1 MFCAIV
7 AIVQERERERSH
19 RMLSSSAY
27 CSRNASS
34 NLARRNILRSEPSSK
49 RRESFVKGR
58 FLSASQVCCSKI
70 DDGEHPYSKSRI
82 TNPSVLAAEWRHLPS
97 NEKEAN
103 TARLPLTLSPKA
115 PVLNYLHHRP
125 LATPTSNDI
134 LTLEERYWASGSND
148 TNRMLVSSIEYKVYQ
163 HCVEVVTAYLQPLQ
177 GRTTYSRNRNNQW
190 MGGYSTSLMS
200 HRAFSTKVNPPDTE
214 EQQTSSSSP
223 ADSGTSAHPT
233 TTANTSTKPVSPTK
247 APSSVEGFTVSSLAT
262 KGIDL
267 TKWMIRTL
275 FNFLIKSPGV
285 IFHYLTHP
293 KELNAK
299 MVEFKEHAK
308 KEAHH
313 YWMGMKLLAADVR
326 TARRLLVRTLNGS
339 ALTRRERK
347 QLLRTTSDLFRLV
360 PMSMFIIIPFMEFAL
375 PFALKL
381 FPNMLPSTFQD
392 SLKAEENMKR
402 ELQSRIAMAGFFQET
417 LQDLA
422 KEKKK
427 QALKMVENNEADS
440 TAAEFL
446 GFLEK
451 ARTGEFLSPEVI
463 IRFSKYFQDE
473 LTLDNLPRTQLVNL
487 CKYMSITSYG
497 SDPFL
502 RFQLRHHIR
511 SLKED
516 DQRILWEGIDSLT
529 KIELSEACRERGM
542 RSTGLSKEQYKAA
555 LQQWLDLSVNQNV
568 PISLLIM
575 SRSFFLF
582 EPTSKTGQ
590 RGSVSGISDAIS
602 AMDKEV
608 LNQVVLEVATPEER
622 SRNPEVVKISLEVL
636 EHENEKIKAEYEERQ
651 ASKRKEEEKKK
662 IEGEKKK
669 IEQEQKKVVEE
680 EKQRE
685 VQQQGV
691 GKRVG
696 DEIVKDEAV
705 DVVPSPAAATKAVT
719 EAKVMSSDAKASLSQ
734 PEREKKPDASEPEKE
749 QEQTVSLSAEELN
762 AIAQLISLSAVD
774 SERTELER
782 IKSAMMAG
790 PDKAKTSNEG
800 DKAQKNQEI
809 SDIAPEQ
816 ITPIGKEATREVEKP
831 LSQEDA
837 EAKIAANVLK
847 AEVEAAKAS
856 DAANVMDLS
865 GGMTIKDEPGQ
876 PEPEKKSEEQP
887 GDTKLDATMAQ
898 LKSKLEKMV
907 GKIELQLSDV
917 EMKIGNK
924 MHFLD
929 KDMDGLLTNEEVAQC
944 LQLVLRRELTF
955 DEAMA
960 IANEMDTDQDGM
972 FTVSE
977 LNKWIE
983 TNKIVKLAEQG
994 RDAEVDKAIE
1004 KAREKLQKESSQTQ
1018 ETSN

>member
-1 MFCAIV
+1 MSF
-7 AIVQERERERSH
+7 
-19 RMLSSSAY
+19 LF
-27 CSRNASS
+27 
-34 NLARRNILRSEPSSK
+34 
-49 RRESFVKGR
+49 SFVFR
-58 FLSASQVCCSKI
+58 FVF
-70 DDGEHPYSKSRI
+70 GFEGTKS
-82 TNPSVLAAEWRHLPS
+82 SDHA
-97 NEKEAN
+97 
-103 TARLPLTLSPKA
+103 
-115 PVLNYLHHRP
+115 
-125 LATPTSNDI
+125 
-134 LTLEERYWASGSND
+134 
-148 TNRMLVSSIEYKVYQ
+148 
-163 HCVEVVTAYLQPLQ
+163 
-177 GRTTYSRNRNNQW
+177 
-190 MGGYSTSLMS
+190 
-200 HRAFSTKVNPPDTE
+200 
-214 EQQTSSSSP
+214 
-223 ADSGTSAHPT
+223 
-233 TTANTSTKPVSPTK
+233 
-247 APSSVEGFTVSSLAT
+247 
-262 KGIDL
+262 
-267 TKWMIRTL
+267 L
-275 FNFLIKSPGV
+275 F
-285 IFHYLTHP
+285 YT
-293 KELNAK
+293 
-299 MVEFKEHAK
+299 
-308 KEAHH
+308 
-313 YWMGMKLLAADVR
+313 
-326 TARRLLVRTLNGS
+326 
-339 ALTRRERK
+339 TRR
-347 QLLRTTSDLFRLV
+347 
-360 PMSMFIIIPFMEFAL
+360 
-375 PFALKL
+375 
-381 FPNMLPSTFQD
+381 
-392 SLKAEENMKR
+392 
-402 ELQSRIAMAGFFQET
+402 T

-427 QALKMVENNEADS
+427 QSLKMVENNEADS

-582 EPTSKTGQ
+582 EPTSKTGK

-669 IEQEQKKVVEE
+669 IEQEQKKVEEE

-685 VQQQGV
+685 VQQ
-691 GKRVG
+691 RG

-705 DVVPSPAAATKAVT
+705 DVVLSPTAAAKAVT
-719 EAKVMSSDAKASLSQ
+719 EAKVMASDAKASLNQ
-734 PEREKKPDASEPEKE
+734 PEKEKRPDAVEAEKE

-782 IKSAMMAG
+782 IKSAMMTG
-790 PDKAKTSNEG
+790 PDKTKTSSEG
-800 DKAQKNQEI
+800 DEAPKNQEI
-809 SDIAPEQ
+809 SEVISEQ
-816 ITPIGKEATREVEKP
+816 TTPTGMEATREVEKP
-831 LSQEDA
+831 LSQEEV

-856 DAANVMDLS
+856 DAATVMDLS
-865 GGMTIKDEPGQ
+865 GGMNIKEEPGQ

-887 GDTKLDATMAQ
+887 SDTKLDATMAQ

-1004 KAREKLQKESSQTQ
+1004 KAREKLRKESSQTQ